1 MFGPWLARARM
12 QGDLQRQHDVRAM
25 LSAATVTTAAA
36 HEQLRAEHDASVQQR
51 DVEMAL
57 MNDALKALE
66 SQGPLLAREA
76 TEAMHG
82 ASPGTLSDSPQP
94 LASSRASYAAPFV
107 T

>member
-36 HEQLRAEHDASVQQR
+36 HEQLRAEHDNSVQQR

-66 SQGPLLAREA
+66 SQVPHLAREA

-82 ASPGTLSDSPQP
+82 ASGAIGQAHLDAVHERLLEVWPS
-94 LASSRASYAAPFV
+94 
-107 T
+107 